1 MRLAQTRYDGR
12 PTPPRE
18 AAPTVPAMQEPSRS
32 GPRPLDLL
40 IALFAVLNNIVA
52 AAMVIA
58 WDSLRRAIARLDP

>member
-1 MRLAQTRYDGR
+1 
-12 PTPPRE
+12 
-18 AAPTVPAMQEPSRS
+18 MQEPSRS